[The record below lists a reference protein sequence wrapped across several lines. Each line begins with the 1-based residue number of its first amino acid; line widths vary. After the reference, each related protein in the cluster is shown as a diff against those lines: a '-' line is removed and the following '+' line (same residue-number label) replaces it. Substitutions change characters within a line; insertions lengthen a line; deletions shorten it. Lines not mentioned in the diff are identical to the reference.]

1 MVALDVLL
9 NGVVLG
15 GLYALVAIGLN
26 FQYGIARIMNL
37 SYGEGLMLAA
47 FSTFWLYTLHQFSPL
62 LSVLVVIPVAFV
74 ASWLIFLIF
83 MQPMVKRALN
93 RDMLERD
100 SILVTFG
107 LLFVVQGGALWS
119 WGSQPRGYLYLSE
132 SVGFS
137 DVTFVLNRLLALALA
152 CLMGVGAWLF
162 LRYTRIGTAM
172 RAVSVDPVAAQLVA
186 IDVRRYSGLAFAIGG
201 AMVAASGALISMFW
215 SVSPYTGIEF
225 TLKALIVVILGG
237 VGHMMG
243 ALVAGVVLGVAENV
257 TAYLL
262 DPGLTLAVNFGLFL
276 IILLVRPTGIFGRR

>member
-1 MVALDVLL
+1 MVALDVVL

-47 FSTFWLYTLHQFSPL
+47 FSTFWLFTLYQFSPL
-62 LSVLVVIPVAFV
+62 LSVLAVIPVAFV

-83 MQPMVKRALN
+83 MQPLVKRATN

-100 SILVTFG
+100 SILMTFG

-137 DVTFVLNRLLALALA
+137 DVSFVLNRLLALALA
-152 CLMGVGAWLF
+152 CLMGVAAWLF

-215 SVSPYTGIEF
+215 SVSPSTGIEF

-243 ALVAGVVLGVAENV
+243 ALVAGVVLGVAENL
-257 TAYLL
+257 TAYLV
-262 DPGLTLAVNFGLFL
+262 DPGLTLAVNFALFL

>member
-1 MVALDVLL
+1 MVALDVVL

-47 FSTFWLYTLHQFSPL
+47 FSTFWLFTLYQFSPL
-62 LSVLVVIPVAFV
+62 LSVLAVIPVAFV

-83 MQPMVKRALN
+83 MQPLVKRATN

-100 SILVTFG
+100 SILMTFG

-119 WGSQPRGYLYLSE
+119 WGSQPRGYLYLAE

-152 CLMGVGAWLF
+152 CLMGVAAWLF

-215 SVSPYTGIEF
+215 SVSPSTGIEF

-237 VGHMMG
+237 VGHMIG
-243 ALVAGVVLGVAENV
+243 ALVAGVLLGVAENV
-257 TAYLL
+257 TAYLV
-262 DPGLTLAVNFGLFL
+262 DPGLTLAVNFALFL
-276 IILLVRPTGIFGRR
+276 IILLVRPTGIFGSR

>member
-1 MVALDVLL
+1 MVALDVVL

-47 FSTFWLYTLHQFSPL
+47 FSTFWLFTLYQFSPL
-62 LSVLVVIPVAFV
+62 LSVLAVIPVAFV

-83 MQPMVKRALN
+83 MQPLVKRATN

-100 SILVTFG
+100 SILMTFG

-137 DVTFVLNRLLALALA
+137 DVSFVLNRLLALALA
-152 CLMGVGAWLF
+152 CLMGVAAWLF

-215 SVSPYTGIEF
+215 SVSPSTGIEF

-237 VGHMMG
+237 VGHMIG
-243 ALVAGVVLGVAENV
+243 ALVAGVLLGVAENV
-257 TAYLL
+257 TAYLV
-262 DPGLTLAVNFGLFL
+262 DPGLTLAVNFALFL
-276 IILLVRPTGIFGRR
+276 IILLVRPTGIFGSR

>member
-1 MVALDVLL
+1 MVALDVVL

-47 FSTFWLYTLHQFSPL
+47 FSTFWLFTLYDFSPL

-83 MQPMVKRALN
+83 MQPMVKRATN

-107 LLFVVQGGALWS
+107 LLFVVQGGALWN
-119 WGSQPRGYLYLSE
+119 WGSQPRGYLYLAE

-152 CLMGVGAWLF
+152 CLMGVAAWLF

-215 SVSPYTGIEF
+215 SVSPSTGIEF

-237 VGHMMG
+237 VGHMIG
-243 ALVAGVVLGVAENV
+243 ALVAGVLLGVAENV
-257 TAYLL
+257 TAYLV
-262 DPGLTLAVNFGLFL
+262 DPGLTLAVNFALFL
-276 IILLVRPTGIFGRR
+276 IILLVRPTGIFGSR

>member
-1 MVALDVLL
+1 MVALDVVL

-47 FSTFWLYTLHQFSPL
+47 FSTFWLFTLYQFSPL
-62 LSVLVVIPVAFV
+62 LSVLAVIPVAFV

-83 MQPMVKRALN
+83 MQPLVKRATN

-100 SILVTFG
+100 SILMTFG

-137 DVTFVLNRLLALALA
+137 DVSFILNRLLALALA
-152 CLMGVGAWLF
+152 CLLGVAAWLF

-215 SVSPYTGIEF
+215 SVSPSTGIEF

-237 VGHMMG
+237 VGHMIG
-243 ALVAGVVLGVAENV
+243 ALVAGVILGVAENV
-257 TAYLL
+257 TAYLV
-262 DPGLTLAVNFGLFL
+262 DPGLTLAVNFALFL

>member
-1 MVALDVLL
+1 MVALDVVL

-47 FSTFWLYTLHQFSPL
+47 FSTFWLFTLYDFSPL

-83 MQPMVKRALN
+83 MQPLVKRATN

-100 SILVTFG
+100 SILMTFG

-137 DVTFVLNRLLALALA
+137 DVSFVLNRLLALALA
-152 CLMGVGAWLF
+152 CLMGVAAWLF

-215 SVSPYTGIEF
+215 SVSPSTGIEF

-237 VGHMMG
+237 VGHMIG
-243 ALVAGVVLGVAENV
+243 ALVAGVLLGVAENV
-257 TAYLL
+257 TAYLV
-262 DPGLTLAVNFGLFL
+262 DPGLTLAVNFALFL
-276 IILLVRPTGIFGRR
+276 IILLVRPTGIFGSR

>member
-1 MVALDVLL
+1 
-9 NGVVLG
+9 
-15 GLYALVAIGLN
+15 
-26 FQYGIARIMNL
+26 
-37 SYGEGLMLAA
+37 
-47 FSTFWLYTLHQFSPL
+47 
-62 LSVLVVIPVAFV
+62 
-74 ASWLIFLIF
+74 
-83 MQPMVKRALN
+83 
-93 RDMLERD
+93 MLERD

-186 IDVRRYSGLAFAIGG
+186 IDVRRFSALAFAIGG

-276 IILLVRPTGIFGRR
+276 VILLVRPTGIFGRR

>member
-1 MVALDVLL
+1 
-9 NGVVLG
+9 
-15 GLYALVAIGLN
+15 
-26 FQYGIARIMNL
+26 
-37 SYGEGLMLAA
+37 
-47 FSTFWLYTLHQFSPL
+47 
-62 LSVLVVIPVAFV
+62 
-74 ASWLIFLIF
+74 
-83 MQPMVKRALN
+83 
-93 RDMLERD
+93 
-100 SILVTFG
+100 
-107 LLFVVQGGALWS
+107 
-119 WGSQPRGYLYLSE
+119 
-132 SVGFS
+132 
-137 DVTFVLNRLLALALA
+137 
-152 CLMGVGAWLF
+152 MGVGAWLF

>member
-1 MVALDVLL
+1 MVALDVVL

-47 FSTFWLYTLHQFSPL
+47 FSTFWLFTLYQFSPL
-62 LSVLVVIPVAFV
+62 LSVLAVIPVAFV

-83 MQPMVKRALN
+83 MQPLVKRATN

-107 LLFVVQGGALWS
+107 LLFVVQGGALWN
-119 WGSQPRGYLYLSE
+119 WGSQPRGYLYLAE

-152 CLMGVGAWLF
+152 CLMGVAAWLF

-215 SVSPYTGIEF
+215 SVSPSTGIEF

-237 VGHMMG
+237 VGHMIG
-243 ALVAGVVLGVAENV
+243 ALVAGVLLGVAENV
-257 TAYLL
+257 TAYLV
-262 DPGLTLAVNFGLFL
+262 DPGLTLAVNFALFL
-276 IILLVRPTGIFGRR
+276 IILLVRPTGIFGSR